1 MYTPTAFQ
9 SQDFNEAFT
18 LMQSHPFATLL
29 SAQNSEISISHLPL
43 TPVQTNTGFI
53 LQGHMAR
60 ANSHWKSLD
69 NQNVTAIFH
78 GPHTYITPKWYT
90 QNDVPTW
97 NYIVLHVQGKL
108 KVVTDSEKTLDSL
121 KTLVTHAES
130 QWPSGWQF
138 FLPEDLNTK
147 DAIAKSLVAFE
158 ITVTNWLYKKKLNQN
173 RSQADQNGVIAG
185 LNSRTDDNSQAIQK
199 AMQMNFKKY
208 PTC

>member
-43 TPVQTNTGFI
+43 TPVRTNTGFI

-199 AMQMNFKKY
+199 AMQINLKKHQ
-208 PTC
+208 TD